1 MLGRV
6 FTGRRRQPRL
16 SVVIPVYN
24 VESYLAECLDS
35 VLGQELND
43 LEVVLVDDGSTDGSA
58 AIAADYARGH
68 ANVRLL
74 QTENHGLGAARNL
87 GARHVSG
94 ELLAFVDSDDI
105 VPAYAYAVMVA
116 ALDESGSDLVVGSLQ
131 RRFDETGELVEPG
144 FLRGVHQKRRL
155 RVTIEEFPEVMRS
168 VFACNKVFRTSFWHG
183 DRLSFPEGVRYED
196 QPTIIEAYL
205 RAGAIDVLRRPV
217 YHWRIRAD
225 RSSITQRRHEVED
238 LRDRITTKLMTT
250 QVVRSLGSPGLL
262 DYWARN
268 SLAGD
273 MPHYFREIPG
283 CSDDY
288 WEVLRDGMSRM
299 FDRLPPVW
307 QSQLRVVHRLAGWLV
322 VQNRRQDAERLLAYV
337 IGNPGLLPLRVD
349 GDHVVALLPLA
360 EEPDTGIPAELFW
373 LREHELDFDS
383 RLLSATFDGGTVV
396 FSAIALIRGAPPVG
410 VHSEIRAWL
419 RSSGG
424 DDVPMAVERQESTE
438 ATQWVNKPGQDFGDS
453 VFAARIDPREL
464 AVGSWQVV
472 VEVRV
477 AEISRTGQLRS
488 KAPQLELPSGE
499 VANLAVGL
507 AFSRDS
513 GLMVTVSPL

>member
-1 MLGRV
+1 M
-6 FTGRRRQPRL
+6 
-16 SVVIPVYN
+16 
-24 VESYLAECLDS
+24 
-35 VLGQELND
+35 
-43 LEVVLVDDGSTDGSA
+43 
-58 AIAADYARGH
+58 
-68 ANVRLL
+68 
-74 QTENHGLGAARNL
+74 
-87 GARHVSG
+87 
-94 ELLAFVDSDDI
+94 DSDDI

-116 ALDESGSDLVVGSLQ
+116 ALDESGSDLVVGSLK

-183 DRLSFPEGVRYED
+183 ERLSFPEGVRYED

-349 GDHVVALLPLA
+349 GDHVVALLPS
-360 EEPDTGIPAELFW
+360 PRNPI
-373 LREHELDFDS
+373 RES
-383 RLLSATFDGGTVV
+383 RPS
-396 FSAIALIRGAPPVG
+396 
-410 VHSEIRAWL
+410 
-419 RSSGG
+419 SSGCASTSSTSTRG
-424 DDVPMAVERQESTE
+424 SSRPPSTAERSCS
-438 ATQWVNKPGQDFGDS
+438 PRS
-453 VFAARIDPREL
+453 LSSAARHLSGSTPRSVPGCGHQAETTYR
-464 AVGSWQVV
+464 WQ
-472 VEVRV
+472 
-477 AEISRTGQLRS
+477 
-488 KAPQLELPSGE
+488 
-499 VANLAVGL
+499 
-507 AFSRDS
+507 SRDRS
-513 GLMVTVSPL
+513 RRRQRNG